1 MDADRG
7 LKVPEVAALK
17 DVDNRTVYRWIR
29 EGHLKAT
36 RIGPRLIRVM
46 PEDLA
51 DLDRPANGDRS

>member
-17 DVDNRTVYRWIR
+17 AVDNRTVYRWIR